1 VDKPSETALLTALM
15 RAVHTRRDPAPLL
28 DDPWGDRLV
37 PDSARALFR
46 ARAFARLAP
55 QAQAEVL
62 ARGGAA
68 GMDEVLDASLRA
80 SVAYPG
86 VIGRSRYTE
95 DFLRAAVATG
105 VGQYAMIGAGFDS
118 FSVRRPPFAA
128 ALEVFEID
136 HPATQ
141 GLKRQRLAECG
152 IWLPG
157 TVHFV
162 EADLGREEVAP
173 VLARA
178 GFRSSERAFF
188 SWLGVTMYLTREAN
202 LATLR
207 AIASCGAS
215 GSELVFTYYD
225 DRLNRQGG
233 SGFAEMAARVAALGE
248 PFKSGF
254 DPDQLHSD
262 LQSVGLELLEDLDD
276 VAVIARYDARGVNG
290 LKPSAF
296 SHVVRA
302 CIA

>member
-1 VDKPSETALLTALM
+1 VDEPSQTALLTALM

-28 DDPWGDRLV
+28 DDRWGDRLV

-46 ARAFARLAP
+46 ARAFERLAP

-62 ARGGAA
+62 AHGGAA
-68 GMDEVLDASLRA
+68 GMDDVLDASLRA
-80 SVAYPG
+80 SAAYPG

-95 DFLRAAVATG
+95 DFLRAAVTTG
-105 VGQYAMIGAGFDS
+105 IGQYAMIGAGFDS

-141 GLKRQRLAECG
+141 GLKRRRLAECG
-152 IWLPG
+152 ICLPD
-157 TVHFV
+157 TVRFV
-162 EADLGREEVAP
+162 EADLGREPLAP
-173 VLARA
+173 ALARA
-178 GFRSSERAFF
+178 GFRSGERAYF
-188 SWLGVTMYLTREAN
+188 SWLGVTMYLTRAAN

-207 AIASCGAS
+207 AIAGCGAS

-225 DRLNRQGG
+225 DRLNSHGG
-233 SGFAEMAARVAALGE
+233 SGFAEMAARVAAIGE

-254 DPDQLHSD
+254 DPDQLRAD
-262 LQSVGLELLEDLDD
+262 LDSVGLELIEDLDD
-276 VAVIARYDARGVNG
+276 VAVIARYDAEGVNG
-290 LKPSAF
+290 LKPHAF

-302 CIA
+302 RIA